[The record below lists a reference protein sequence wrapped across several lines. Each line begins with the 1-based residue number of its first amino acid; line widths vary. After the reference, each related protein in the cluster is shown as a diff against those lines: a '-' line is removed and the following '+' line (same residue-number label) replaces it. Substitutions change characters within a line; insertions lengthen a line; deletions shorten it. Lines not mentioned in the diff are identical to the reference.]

1 MIQCHHSK
9 LLMALQISV
18 RIKSFKN
25 KRKMNT
31 YLGSAGMEVCATL
44 PGSVCCRKEDITAW
58 FVMIWKLNKREN

>member
-31 YLGSAGMEVCATL
+31 YLGNAGMEVCVTL
-44 PGSVCCRKEDITAW
+44 PGSVCCMKEDIT
-58 FVMIWKLNKREN
+58 